1 MLLDKLTGSFYACN
15 KYFEV
20 YLKKIFLSIVIAFSF
35 WTCEDKT
42 QLTQELDTIVVSPVR
57 SILQLGQTVQFNALA
72 IDKSNSSMDIPVTWS
87 TTNDQIATIT
97 KEGLVTAVGQGE
109 ANIYATV
116 DNIQGMAEV
125 LVSTDRRRV
134 LSEMFTSST

>member
-1 MLLDKLTGSFYACN
+1 LTGSFYACN

>member
-1 MLLDKLTGSFYACN
+1 M
-15 KYFEV
+15 
-20 YLKKIFLSIVIAFSF
+20 KKIFLSIVIAFSF

-72 IDKSNSSMDIPVTWS
+72 IDKRNSSMDIPVTWS

>member
-1 MLLDKLTGSFYACN
+1 
-15 KYFEV
+15 
-20 YLKKIFLSIVIAFSF
+20 LKKIFLSIVIAFSF

-72 IDKSNSSMDIPVTWS
+72 IDKRNSSMDIPITWS

>member
-1 MLLDKLTGSFYACN
+1 M
-15 KYFEV
+15 
-20 YLKKIFLSIVIAFSF
+20 KKIFLSIVIAFSF

-57 SILQLGQTVQFNALA
+57 SILQLGQTVQFNALE
-72 IDKSNSSMDIPVTWS
+72 IDKRNSSMDIPITWS

>member
-1 MLLDKLTGSFYACN
+1 M
-15 KYFEV
+15 
-20 YLKKIFLSIVIAFSF
+20 KKIFLSIVIAFSF

-72 IDKSNSSMDIPVTWS
+72 IDKRNSSMDIPITWS

-125 LVSTDRRRV
+125 LVSTDRRCV

>member
-1 MLLDKLTGSFYACN
+1 M
-15 KYFEV
+15 
-20 YLKKIFLSIVIAFSF
+20 KKISLSIVIAFSF

-72 IDKSNSSMDIPVTWS
+72 IDKRNSSMDIPITWS

>member
-1 MLLDKLTGSFYACN
+1 LTGSFYACN

-109 ANIYATV
+109 ANIYGQRGIIFRGWQNT
-116 DNIQGMAEV
+116 
-125 LVSTDRRRV
+125 
-134 LSEMFTSST
+134 SEHVAARFK

>member
-1 MLLDKLTGSFYACN
+1 LTGSFYACN

-72 IDKSNSSMDIPVTWS
+72 IDKSNSSMDIPITWS

>member
-1 MLLDKLTGSFYACN
+1 M
-15 KYFEV
+15 
-20 YLKKIFLSIVIAFSF
+20 KKIFLSIVIAFSF

-72 IDKSNSSMDIPVTWS
+72 IDKRNSSMDIPITWS

-134 LSEMFTSST
+134 LSGMFTSST

>member
-1 MLLDKLTGSFYACN
+1 LTGSFYACN

-72 IDKSNSSMDIPVTWS
+72 IDKRNSSMDIPITWS

>member
-1 MLLDKLTGSFYACN
+1 M
-15 KYFEV
+15 
-20 YLKKIFLSIVIAFSF
+20 KKIFLLIVIAFSF

-72 IDKSNSSMDIPVTWS
+72 IDKRNSSMDIPITWS